1 MISIPKHLSTI
12 LTKAAFKAMPG
23 LTEKIIVTAE
33 RNKDWDYTCPSAMK
47 IYNMTKK
54 NGSFGFATCQELAQA
69 IVNNLDQD
77 ANDAISSI
85 ELK

>member
-1 MISIPKHLSTI
+1 MISVPKTI
-12 LTKAAFKAMPG
+12 ATHISKAALKAMPA
-23 LTEKIIVTAE
+23 LLEKVQVTAE

-54 NGSFGFATCQELAQA
+54 TGSYGFATCQDMATA
-69 IVNNLDQD
+69 IVANLDEAAQQV
-77 ANDAISSI
+77 ISGV

>member
-1 MISIPKHLSTI
+1 MISIPKHLST
-12 LTKAAFKAMPG
+12 LLQKAAMKAMPA
-23 LTEKIIVTAE
+23 LTEKITVTPE

-54 NGSFGFATCQELAQA
+54 TGSFGFATCQDLAKA
-69 IVNNLDQD
+69 IVDNLDQES
-77 ANDAISSI
+77 NDAIESI